1 MNEIVVIGTVPP
13 CPRCSLLGMLVAE
26 KVRRM
31 GIEAEIRHLSYT
43 DEESVKFAK
52 SIGLE
57 PGTAKDVAKR
67 INEEIDKEKLAELLK
82 GNGGDEVNSEENDTE
97 ERNSAGDDSQEICI
111 CNAFSSCNWSYE
123 LDEFLRPYENRAKE
137 AGILMTPV
145 LIING
150 ELKHSG
156 SVPDIE
162 KINEWMDELS

>member
-1 MNEIVVIGTVPP
+1 MNRILVIGTEPP
-13 CPRCSLLGMLVAE
+13 CPRCSLLGMLVTE

-31 GIEAEIRHLSYT
+31 GIEAEVRHLSYT

-82 GNGGDEVNSEENDTE
+82 GDVRDEVSSDE
-97 ERNSAGDDSQEICI
+97 GDPEDGCI

-162 KINEWMDELS
+162 KINEWMEELN

>member
-1 MNEIVVIGTVPP
+1 MNKIVVIGTVPP

-43 DEESVKFAK
+43 DEESEKFAK

-82 GNGGDEVNSEENDTE
+82 GDGRDEVNSDESDPGE
-97 ERNSAGDDSQEICI
+97 SCI

-162 KINEWMDELS
+162 KINEWIEELN